1 MRRGLY
7 PGRVRVLVAPDKFKG
22 TLTAAQ
28 AAEAIARGW
37 VRGDPAAN
45 VETAPMADGGEGTLD
60 ALVAALGGERR
71 RTNVSGPLGDPVEA
85 EFALVPTREG
95 PTGVVE
101 MARASGLGLLSPA
114 RRDPKRTTT
123 RGTGELILAACR
135 SGVRRVMVCIGG
147 SATNDAGAGMA
158 QALGIRLVDEAGH
171 DLGPGGAALAN
182 LARIDMSGL
191 DPAVATSTFVVATD
205 VDNPL
210 VGPQGASVV
219 YGQQKGASPEDVA
232 RLDRALG
239 HFAAVVYR
247 DLGVDVRTLKG
258 AGAAGGLG
266 GGLIAFLGA
275 RLRPG
280 VDVVMEALRL
290 PQRMEG
296 ADLAVTGEGTFD
308 EQSLR
313 GKAPAGVL
321 RVAEEA
327 GVQAVV
333 LAGQRV
339 ADVGSARIFTL
350 ADRFGVDAAMDRT
363 GPLLEELAAE
373 VARELAKERSVGRS
387 R

>member
-1 MRRGLY
+1 M
-7 PGRVRVLVAPDKFKG
+7 
-22 TLTAAQ
+22 
-28 AAEAIARGW
+28 
-37 VRGDPAAN
+37 
-45 VETAPMADGGEGTLD
+45 
-60 ALVAALGGERR
+60 
-71 RTNVSGPLGDPVEA
+71 
-85 EFALVPTREG
+85 
-95 PTGVVE
+95 
-101 MARASGLGLLSPA
+101 
-114 RRDPKRTTT
+114 
-123 RGTGELILAACR
+123 
-135 SGVRRVMVCIGG
+135 
-147 SATNDAGAGMA
+147 
-158 QALGIRLVDEAGH
+158 
-171 DLGPGGAALAN
+171 
-182 LARIDMSGL
+182 
-191 DPAVATSTFVVATD
+191 
-205 VDNPL
+205 
-210 VGPQGASVV
+210 

-232 RLDRALG
+232 LLDRALG

-290 PQRMEG
+290 PQRMQG

-327 GVQAVV
+327 GVQAVI
-333 LAGQRV
+333 LAGQRA

-350 ADRFGVDAAMDRT
+350 VDRFGVDAAMDRT

-373 VARELAKERSVGRS
+373 VARELGKERSGGRS